1 MKGKPPIETIRDDD
15 LKASIWE
22 NEGKK
27 GKYFTTTF
35 AKTYQDKK
43 TENLRDTD
51 AFNNS
56 DLLKVSELARQAYS
70 RTNEL
75 RKELKQERQQEQHQS
90 QSTEDQKSLI
100 KQRLQKKRQNRDLD
114 QGRER

>member
-1 MKGKPPIETIRDDD
+1 MTGKPPIETIRDDD

-22 NEGKK
+22 NEGKN
-27 GKYFTTTF
+27 GIYFTTTF

-43 TENLRDTD
+43 TEKLRDTD

-75 RKELKQERQQEQHQS
+75 RKELKEELKREQPAESRVDRAAKFLENKNQDS
-90 QSTEDQKSLI
+90 GN
-100 KQRLQKKRQNRDLD
+100 NRDRD
-114 QGRER
+114 HEIER